1 VDRFKLDELKSRFQ
15 TLKEI
20 NSKLEQL
27 KAKQNSLSK
36 LFGVY
41 KRENR
46 DINELKTELN
56 GNKEEI
62 SKLQESVNRKRE
74 ELLDLGLTIPN
85 FQMMRCRRE
94 LMKMVILGLT
104 GF

>member
-1 VDRFKLDELKSRFQ
+1 MIDLKYLEKNFEEASLKLKKKGVDSSTLDELKSRFQ

-20 NSKLEQL
+20 NGKLEQL

-62 SKLQESVNRKRE
+62 SKLQESVNRKE
-74 ELLDLGLTIPN
+74 KS
-85 FQMMRCRRE
+85 F
-94 LMKMVILGLT
+94 
-104 GF
+104 